1 MAKNQRKLLV
11 SLGRGA
17 GKLPNFQCADNN
29 EVFRALLFS
38 LRRKV
43 ILPSESWN
51 LRWYLAISFKS
62 KCRPDPAA
70 PTAIIEVPVRTSSF
84 EFRSRWLICLPPYAP
99 GSRARASAIGL
110 TRKI

>member
-1 MAKNQRKLLV
+1 MIDNPFGSQTFLN
-11 SLGRGA
+11 SGRGA

-51 LRWYLAISFKS
+51 LRWYLAISLRS

-70 PTAIIEVPVRTSSF
+70 STAIIEVPVRTSSF
-84 EFRSRWLICLPPYAP
+84 EFRPRWLICLPRRMLQVLGPK
-99 GSRARASAIGL
+99 RQQL
-110 TRKI
+110 D